1 MPRDFDRIDAY
12 LHLLI
17 MFISFS
23 QSNYGAGLRILH
35 VDTEDLDVHEVA
47 YFDVLPTSQPRPA
60 FEGTWSNYPYF
71 ASGQNN
77 KIEHEK
83 NTHAL

>member
-1 MPRDFDRIDAY
+1 MIRRDRVTPLIYKRQRYAY

-17 MFISFS
+17 IFVSFP

-47 YFDVLPTSQPRPA
+47 YFDVLPTSQPTPT

-77 KIEHEK
+77 
-83 NTHAL
+83 